1 MPIRATIEEPSRQFF
16 SRAHPFDASRD
27 PASSSEALLRR
38 IIIRSWSKGALMERD
53 GGGIQAVKAARNQSL
68 CREVNE
74 RIEALAETVGDLQ
87 LICECASLE
96 CQEIL
101 SLSVAEYE
109 QIRSSPVRFP
119 IALGHDV
126 PEFENVV
133 LLHDRYAVVQKRGQA
148 AEVSVKLDPRSRQS

>member
-1 MPIRATIEEPSRQFF
+1 
-16 SRAHPFDASRD
+16 
-27 PASSSEALLRR
+27 
-38 IIIRSWSKGALMERD
+38 METD

-101 SLSVAEYE
+101 NLSVAEYE
-109 QIRSSPVRFP
+109 RIRSSSVRYP
-119 IALGHDV
+119 IALGHDL
-126 PEFENVV
+126 PEVENVV
-133 LLHDRYAVVQKRGQA
+133 EVADGHAVVQKLGQA
-148 AEVSVKLDPRSRQS
+148 AEVSAHLDPRTR

>member
-1 MPIRATIEEPSRQFF
+1 
-16 SRAHPFDASRD
+16 
-27 PASSSEALLRR
+27 
-38 IIIRSWSKGALMERD
+38 METD

-74 RIEALAETVGDLQ
+74 RIEAMAETVGDLQ

-101 SLSVAEYE
+101 NLSVGEYE

-133 LLHDRYAVVQKRGQA
+133 LLHDRYAVVQKRGKA

>member
-1 MPIRATIEEPSRQFF
+1 
-16 SRAHPFDASRD
+16 
-27 PASSSEALLRR
+27 
-38 IIIRSWSKGALMERD
+38 METQD
-53 GGGIQAVKAARNQSL
+53 GGIQAVKAARNQSL

-74 RIEALAETVGDLQ
+74 RIESIAGTAGDLQ
-87 LICECASLE
+87 LLCECADLQ
-96 CQEIL
+96 CTDTI

-109 QIRSSPVRFP
+109 NIRASSVRFP

-133 LLHDRYAVVQKRGQA
+133 LVHDRYAVVQKRGKA

>member
-1 MPIRATIEEPSRQFF
+1 
-16 SRAHPFDASRD
+16 
-27 PASSSEALLRR
+27 
-38 IIIRSWSKGALMERD
+38 METD

-87 LICECASLE
+87 LICECASLD

-101 SLSVAEYE
+101 NLSVAEYE
-109 QIRSSPVRFP
+109 QIRSSSVRFP

-133 LLHDRYAVVQKRGQA
+133 LLHDRYAVVQKRGNA